1 MKIYVLK
8 KYGKPH
14 VLKLENS
21 PDPIPGSEEIRVK
34 IGKIGL
40 NYAEVQSRKGLY
52 GWAPKLPYTLGME
65 AYGTIDM
72 IGDSVN
78 RRKVGERVIVGC
90 QYGTYAEKIVIPERQ
105 ALSPVISFSDDENA
119 AFAVN
124 YLTAWVALMK
134 IARLNP
140 KDTVLIHAA
149 AGGVGTAAVQIAK
162 KFGCLVIGTASK
174 NEKIN
179 MLKYLG
185 IDLAINYSHEDF
197 EEVIKRKLNGGV
209 DVVLEVVG
217 GNVFKKSMNLLN
229 PFGRTVVVGFAS
241 LNLNKFN
248 PISWVN
254 TWKDI
259 PRAKVTKLAESST
272 GLLAT
277 HLGYL
282 LKNESLLNEVWN
294 ELVSFTVEH
303 GIKPIIGHRYDFNDL
318 SEAHELMESRN
329 SYGKIIISLPTSL

>member
-1 MKIYVLK
+1 MKNYVLK

-14 VLKLENS
+14 VLKIENT
-21 PDPIPGSEEIRVK
+21 PEPIPASEEVRVK
-34 IGKIGL
+34 IHKIGL

-65 AYGTIDM
+65 AVGTVDL
-72 IGDSVN
+72 IGESVKS
-78 RRKVGERVIVGC
+78 RKVGEKVIVGC
-90 QYGTYAEKIVIPERQ
+90 QYGTYAEKIVIPEKQ
-105 ALSPVISFSDDENA
+105 ALTPIITFSDDENA
-119 AFAVN
+119 AFGVN

-134 IARLNP
+134 IARLEP

-162 KFGCLVIGTASK
+162 SYGCHVIGTASK
-174 NEKIN
+174 NEK
-179 MLKYLG
+179 LKLLKG
-185 IDLAINYSHEDF
+185 LDIGMAINYEKEDF
-197 EEVIKRKLNGGV
+197 EKVIRQKLKGGV

-248 PISWVN
+248 PLSWLK

-259 PRAKVTKLAESST
+259 PRSKVNQLAESST
-272 GLLAT
+272 SLGAT

-282 LKNESLLNEVWN
+282 LKDESLLNEAWD
-294 ELVSFTVEH
+294 ELVSFTIEH
-303 GIKPIIGHRYDFNDL
+303 GIKPIVGHRFDFIDL
-318 SEAHELMESRN
+318 PKAHELMESRN
-329 SYGKIIISLPTSL
+329 SYGKIIITLPTS

>member
-1 MKIYVLK
+1 MKNYVLK

-14 VLKLENS
+14 VLKIENT
-21 PDPIPGSEEIRVK
+21 PEPIPASEEVRVK
-34 IGKIGL
+34 IHKIGL

-65 AYGTIDM
+65 AVGTVDL
-72 IGDSVN
+72 IGESVKS
-78 RRKVGERVIVGC
+78 RKVGEKVIVGC
-90 QYGTYAEKIVIPERQ
+90 QYGTYAEKIVIPEKQ
-105 ALSPVISFSDDENA
+105 ALTPIITFSDDENA
-119 AFAVN
+119 AFGVN

-134 IARLNP
+134 IARLEP

-162 KFGCLVIGTASK
+162 NYGCYVIGTASK
-174 NEKIN
+174 NEKLN
-179 MLKYLG
+179 MLKDLG
-185 IDLAINYSHEDF
+185 IGMAINYEEEDF
-197 EEVIKRKLNGGV
+197 EKVIRQKLKGGI

-248 PISWVN
+248 PLSWLR

-259 PRAKVTKLAESST
+259 PRSKVNQLAESST
-272 GLLAT
+272 GLGAT

-282 LKNESLLNEVWN
+282 LKDESLLNEAWD

-303 GIKPIIGHRYDFNDL
+303 GIKPIIGHRFDFIDL
-318 SEAHELMESRN
+318 PKSHELMESRN
-329 SYGKIIISLPTSL
+329 SYGKIIITLPTS

>member
-1 MKIYVLK
+1 MKNYVLK

-14 VLKLENS
+14 VLKIEDTLE
-21 PDPIPGSEEIRVK
+21 PIPASEEVRVK
-34 IGKIGL
+34 IHKIGL

-65 AYGTIDM
+65 AVGTVDL
-72 IGDSVN
+72 IGESVKS
-78 RRKVGERVIVGC
+78 RKVGEKVIVGC
-90 QYGTYAEKIVIPERQ
+90 QYGTYAEKIVIPEKQ
-105 ALSPVISFSDDENA
+105 ALTPIITFSDDENA
-119 AFAVN
+119 AFGVN

-134 IARLNP
+134 IARLEP

-162 KFGCLVIGTASK
+162 NYGCYVIGTASK
-174 NEKIN
+174 NEKLN
-179 MLKYLG
+179 MLKDLG
-185 IDLAINYSHEDF
+185 IGMAINYEEEDF
-197 EEVIKRKLNGGV
+197 EKVIRQKLKGGI

-248 PISWVN
+248 PLSWLR

-259 PRAKVTKLAESST
+259 PRSKVNQLAESST
-272 GLLAT
+272 GLGAT

-282 LKNESLLNEVWN
+282 LKDESLLNEAWD

-303 GIKPIIGHRYDFNDL
+303 GIKPIIGHRFDFIDL
-318 SEAHELMESRN
+318 PKSHELMESRN
-329 SYGKIIISLPTSL
+329 SYGKIIITLPTS

>member
-1 MKIYVLK
+1 MKNYVLK

-14 VLKLENS
+14 VLKIENT
-21 PDPIPGSEEIRVK
+21 PEPIPASEEVRVN
-34 IGKIGL
+34 IHKIGL

-65 AYGTIDM
+65 AVGTVDL
-72 IGDSVN
+72 IGESVKS
-78 RRKVGERVIVGC
+78 RKVGEKVIVGC
-90 QYGTYAEKIVIPERQ
+90 QYGTYAEKIVIPEKQ
-105 ALSPVISFSDDENA
+105 ALTPIITFSDDENA
-119 AFAVN
+119 AFGVN

-134 IARLNP
+134 IARLEP

-162 KFGCLVIGTASK
+162 NYGCYVIGTASK
-174 NEKIN
+174 NEKLN
-179 MLKYLG
+179 MLKDLG
-185 IDLAINYSHEDF
+185 IGMAINYEEEDF
-197 EEVIKRKLNGGV
+197 EKVIRQKLKGGI

-248 PISWVN
+248 PLSWLR

-259 PRAKVTKLAESST
+259 PRSKVNQLAESST
-272 GLLAT
+272 GLGAT

-282 LKNESLLNEVWN
+282 LKDESLLNEAWD

-303 GIKPIIGHRYDFNDL
+303 GIKPIIGHRFDFIDL
-318 SEAHELMESRN
+318 PKSHELMESRN
-329 SYGKIIISLPTSL
+329 SYGKIIITLPTS